1 MKKIFTYDQ
10 LKEIA
15 KETKAELF
23 NLGEFDLSRGKI
35 RKKPRTSAE
44 LDILYERAMKRAKRY
59 KPYYDENN
67 MLVLPYFDL
76 LIH

>member
-23 NLGEFDLSRGKI
+23 NMGEFDPSRGKI
-35 RKKPRTSAE
+35 RKKPRTSVD
-44 LDILYERAMKRAKRY
+44 LDILYERAMERAKRY

-67 MLVLPYFDL
+67 KLVLPYFDL
-76 LIH
+76 

>member
-23 NLGEFDLSRGKI
+23 DKGGFNPGLMKS
-35 RKKPRTSAE
+35 RKKPRTSE
-44 LDILYERAMKRAKRY
+44 EIDILYERAMERAKRY

-67 MLVLPYFDL
+67 KLVLPYFVF

>member
-23 NLGEFDLSRGKI
+23 NMGEFDLSRGKI
-35 RKKPRTSAE
+35 RKKPRTSVE
-44 LDILYERAMKRAKRY
+44 LDILYGRAMERAKRY

-67 MLVLPYFDL
+67 RLVLPYFDL
-76 LIH
+76 